1 MNSNQIYTF
10 LLAVTMNWGLQPH
23 TIIAQLT
30 KAGTDIEAAS
40 VEECIRTLAGYYP
53 EHAGE
58 MYSIIRKIQNE
69 KGTDDDETAPL
80 HNL

>member
-1 MNSNQIYTF
+1 MNSNQVYTF
-10 LLAVTMNWGLQPH
+10 LLTVKMNWGMEPH
-23 TIIAQLT
+23 IIIEQLT

-53 EHAGE
+53 DHAAE
-58 MYSIIRKIQNE
+58 MYSIIRKIQSE
-69 KGTDDDETAPL
+69 KGSDDDETTPL